1 MKDTKYNQYKALK
14 KLLQF
19 DPAQDDFSQ
28 EEFAALSE
36 DHQEHIL
43 EVCQTYLDC
52 RIDNIF

>member
-1 MKDTKYNQYKALK
+1 MKDTKYHQYKALK